1 MIGFDRPLRP
11 RWIYDSLLLAEP
23 GQKLTELNLA
33 FEEIA
38 RELTGKEGKRKVRTV
53 LFRCFLR
60 DPVNRARVRGN
71 LWLKELSEKYDLAFM
86 TPIYL
91 FYLIASTESL
101 ITISEHIFRLYEW
114 GSEINLAFLK
124 RKMVEGAGDRD
135 VVARSVRS
143 FINTLVFFE
152 LIEES
157 DKKLILNKPLAINDK
172 QASIMLQLWA
182 RELRHTPQIDL
193 SQLPPAVF
201 AWFTWPDLRAVARK
215 YNGELW
221 DYQHQMGGEYLVVYA

>member
-1 MIGFDRPLRP
+1 MIGFDRPIRP

-23 GQKLTELNLA
+23 GQKLTELNLP

-60 DPVNRARVRGN
+60 DPANKMRVRKK
-71 LWLKELSEKYDLAFM
+71 LWLKELSRQHDLAFM

-91 FYLIASTESL
+91 FYLIGDTETL
-101 ITISEHIFRLYEW
+101 IKISEHIFRLYEW
-114 GSEINLAFLK
+114 DNEINLIFLK

-135 VVARSVRS
+135 VVARSAGS
-143 FINTLVFFE
+143 FVNTLQFFE
-152 LIEES
+152 VITES
-157 DKKLILNKPLAINDK
+157 DKKLKLDKPLKINEE
-172 QASIMLQLWA
+172 QAAIMLQLWS

-193 SQLPPAVF
+193 NQLPPAIF
-201 AWFTWPDLRAVARK
+201 NWFTWPDLRAVARK

-221 DYQHQMGGEYLVVYA
+221 DYQHRMGGEYLVVKI

>member
-60 DPVNRARVRGN
+60 NPANRARVRDN

-86 TPIYL
+86 APIYL
-91 FYLIASTESL
+91 FYLVASTDTL
-101 ITISEHIFRLYEW
+101 IIISEHIFRLYEW
-114 GSEINLAFLK
+114 GSEINSAFLK
-124 RKMVEGAGDRD
+124 RKMVEGNGERD
-135 VVARSVRS
+135 VVIRSVSS
-143 FINTLVFFE
+143 FLNTLLHFE
-152 LIEES
+152 VIIRS
-157 DKKLILNKPLAINDK
+157 A
-172 QASIMLQLWA
+172 
-182 RELRHTPQIDL
+182 
-193 SQLPPAVF
+193 
-201 AWFTWPDLRAVARK
+201 
-215 YNGELW
+215 
-221 DYQHQMGGEYLVVYA
+221 

>member
-1 MIGFDRPLRP
+1 MIGFDRPIRP

-23 GQKLTELNLA
+23 GQKLTELNLP

-60 DPVNRARVRGN
+60 DPANQIRVREK
-71 LWLKELSEKYDLAFM
+71 LWLKELSEQYDLAFM

-91 FYLIASTESL
+91 FYLIGSTETL
-101 ITISEHIFRLYEW
+101 ITIAEHIFRLYEW
-114 GSEINLAFLK
+114 GSEINLTFLK
-124 RKMVEGAGDRD
+124 LKMVEGAGDRD
-135 VVARSVRS
+135 VVARSAGS
-143 FINTLVFFE
+143 FINTLHFFE
-152 LIEES
+152 VITES
-157 DKKLILNKPLAINDK
+157 NKKLMLNKPLTINEE
-172 QASIMLQLWA
+172 QAAIMLQLWA

-193 SQLPPAVF
+193 NQLPSAIF
-201 AWFTWPDLRAVARK
+201 GWFSWPDLRAVARK

-221 DYQHQMGGEYLVVYA
+221 DYQHRMGGEYLVVYS